1 MEKWSKAI
9 WIHLRM
15 KINSKLYY
23 HWLMLLN
30 IIKWVTKSSQLE
42 HILILSFIHQKVALD
57 NNTVDQMVEDLWEFI
72 ILIKIQQNLMV
83 KAKDRHYKVTKLWK
97 YIQKLE
103 MFNSKME

>member
-1 MEKWSKAI
+1 
-9 WIHLRM
+9 
-15 KINSKLYY
+15 
-23 HWLMLLN
+23 MLLN
-30 IIKWVTKSSQLE
+30 IIKWAAAKSSQLE